1 MSKRRLQRRLTTLDA
16 TFLYYEKK
24 SAPLHIG
31 SVSVFD
37 GEIPYA
43 QFVATVEAKLHLLP
57 RYRQVAV
64 VPPLHLGHP
73 RWEADPNFDIRRHL
87 FELHL
92 QPPGTEDQLR
102 EIASR
107 LFSQMLRRD
116 KPLWELYLIHG
127 LEGNRAAVLLKVH
140 HAMVD
145 GISGVNFL
153 TTILDTSPVPDPV
166 PKPEPY
172 EPPPPPHLQTEIID
186 SVVDTTEET
195 VRGWVEVWRE
205 LRSMRHE
212 LRTEAARAGL
222 WRMRGRL
229 SRLFVPPS
237 PLPFNGPLSGRQQV
251 AWSQFPMP
259 EVRAIRA
266 ALKGTVND
274 VVLTVLSGAVA
285 RYIQTRGV
293 QPKRRFLR
301 LMIPV
306 SMRHEQERGEL
317 GNIVSLLPL
326 DIPLALADPAA
337 RFNYIHEM
345 SVASKEVHLAQGVNL
360 LRYLAANVPP
370 PIQATVGAVG
380 RTATPVFNMVCTNV
394 PGPQSPVYLLGKR
407 MIAYYPYVPIAH
419 RVGCNCAILSYD
431 QKLAFGLTAD
441 TRLMPDVERLKAFLD
456 EAYREL
462 RTAAGV
468 LLTEAGDVQPKQTS
482 PKPPEMSTQP
492 GDVEETRSSRPRRG
506 GR

>member
-172 EPPPPPHLQTEIID
+172 EPPPRSTPH
-186 SVVDTTEET
+186 
-195 VRGWVEVWRE
+195 
-205 LRSMRHE
+205 M
-212 LRTEAARAGL
+212 
-222 WRMRGRL
+222 
-229 SRLFVPPS
+229 
-237 PLPFNGPLSGRQQV
+237 
-251 AWSQFPMP
+251 
-259 EVRAIRA
+259 
-266 ALKGTVND
+266 
-274 VVLTVLSGAVA
+274 
-285 RYIQTRGV
+285 
-293 QPKRRFLR
+293 KRR
-301 LMIPV
+301 PV
-306 SMRHEQERGEL
+306 
-317 GNIVSLLPL
+317 
-326 DIPLALADPAA
+326 
-337 RFNYIHEM
+337 
-345 SVASKEVHLAQGVNL
+345 
-360 LRYLAANVPP
+360 
-370 PIQATVGAVG
+370 
-380 RTATPVFNMVCTNV
+380 
-394 PGPQSPVYLLGKR
+394 
-407 MIAYYPYVPIAH
+407 
-419 RVGCNCAILSYD
+419 
-431 QKLAFGLTAD
+431 
-441 TRLMPDVERLKAFLD
+441 
-456 EAYREL
+456 
-462 RTAAGV
+462 
-468 LLTEAGDVQPKQTS
+468 
-482 PKPPEMSTQP
+482 
-492 GDVEETRSSRPRRG
+492 
-506 GR
+506 